1 MQRIEAKNDNKDI
14 NKSGKDKKSKD
25 VMKKVASISGHVI
38 ALIGI
43 LCVIG
48 GFAIL
53 IYQFH
58 YWLKTDKW
66 LAMPFSV
73 ILSKVIS
80 LKSVYNSEWKGMA
93 ELLIWITNQSSF
105 LILITCGSIITIIG
119 DILYMRAGKDYKGA
133 VFEKKSFNN
142 IYYF

>member
-14 NKSGKDKKSKD
+14 NNPGEDKKNRD

-48 GFAIL
+48 GFVII
-53 IYQFH
+53 IYQFY
-58 YWLKTDKW
+58 YWLKMDKW

-73 ILSKVIS
+73 VLSKVIS
-80 LKSVYNSEWKGMA
+80 LKHIYNSEWKGMTK
-93 ELLIWITNQSSF
+93 LLIWITNQSSF
-105 LILITCGSIITIIG
+105 LILIICGSIITIVG
-119 DILYMRAGKDYKGA
+119 DILYVRVGKDYKA
-133 VFEKKSFNN
+133 SRWKKNML
-142 IYYF
+142 